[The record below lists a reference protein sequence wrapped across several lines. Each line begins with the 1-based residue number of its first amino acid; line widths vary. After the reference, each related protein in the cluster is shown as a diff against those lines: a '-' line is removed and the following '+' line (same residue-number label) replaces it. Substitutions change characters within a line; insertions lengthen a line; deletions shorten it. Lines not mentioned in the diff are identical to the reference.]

1 MLVRGTI
8 LAAMDVELR
17 DAHRTLLGRAHIDVR
32 ARPVLVR
39 IKGQDS
45 AEHEVF
51 LQWDGAVDDAG
62 QLRTCVAC
70 GCPHLYRQR
79 SLPQFTPFVL
89 VLAAAGFVLGV
100 MGYSNDPIVL
110 AALMVLLVLDIGAL
124 IFARTLLVCY
134 RCRTRYGKAKVG
146 RYIARWNARTA
157 ALPECQTEP
166 TPQIPSP
173 S

>member
-1 MLVRGTI
+1 VRGRGGDI
-8 LAAMDVELR
+8 LAVMDLELH
-17 DAHRTLLGRAHIDVR
+17 DARRALTGRTHVDARAQ
-32 ARPVLVR
+32 PVLVR
-39 IKGQDS
+39 VKHRGIEQ
-45 AEHEVF
+45 EVF

-100 MGYSNDPIVL
+100 MGYSNDPRVL
-110 AALMVLLVLDIGAL
+110 AALIVLLVLDVAAL

-134 RCRTRYGKAKVG
+134 RCRSKYGRTPVA
-146 RYIARWNARTA
+146 RYIAPWNVRTA
-157 ALPECQTEP
+157 ALPECQPLT
-166 TPQIPSP
+166 SP
-173 S
+173 P